1 MKISSESVLQHPL
14 ERVYQA
20 YRDEMPAIAS
30 TIPDIAE
37 VRELTRQEREGG
49 ATIHNEW
56 ISAAKLPPGLS
67 KVVRPEHL
75 RWDDYAEWN
84 DETREVGWRI
94 KTRVF
99 TDQITCG
106 GTNRFVAAGDGATR
120 IVLSGELQIDIRSL
134 PGVPSFLARKL
145 GPRLESFFVGLITP
159 NLKQVNTYLERYLDD
174 RVEKGEIA

>member
-1 MKISSESVLQHPL
+1 MKIRSESILQHPL
-14 ERVYQA
+14 ERVYRA

-37 VRELTRQEREGG
+37 VRALRVEEREGG
-49 ATIHNEW
+49 VSIHNEW

-75 RWDDYAEWN
+75 RWDDFAEWN
-84 DETREVGWRI
+84 DTTHEVGWKI

-99 TDQITCG
+99 TDQIRCG
-106 GTNRFVAAGDGATR
+106 GTNRFVAHGSEATK
-120 IVLSGELQIDIRSL
+120 IILDGELRIDIRSL
-134 PGVPSFLARKL
+134 PGVPSFVARKL

-159 NLKQVNTYLERYLDD
+159 NLKQVNTYLERYLDE
-174 RVEKGEIA
+174 RVAKGELT